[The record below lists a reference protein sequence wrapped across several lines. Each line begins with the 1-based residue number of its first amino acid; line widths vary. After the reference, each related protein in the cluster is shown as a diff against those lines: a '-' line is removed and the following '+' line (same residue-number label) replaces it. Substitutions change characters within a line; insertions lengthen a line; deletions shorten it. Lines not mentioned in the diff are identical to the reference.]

1 MWRRKG
7 DKMKEFLGE
16 DFLLENETAEKLYHE
31 YAKDMPIYDYHNHLN
46 PQEIY
51 EDIKFEN
58 ISKLWLGGDHYK
70 WRVLRSNGYSEDYVT
85 GNRSDYEK
93 FMAFAK
99 TIPYTFGN
107 PMYHWTHLELKRY
120 FGINEVLNE
129 KSAPAIYEKCNA
141 LLQEDDFSVRKLITR
156 ANVKALC
163 TTDDPKD
170 DLKYHRLLKEEGFQ
184 VKVLPTFR
192 PDNLI
197 HIEKPAF
204 GPYLETLKEMGFQ
217 VTSLEEA
224 LVFLKE
230 RMDYF
235 QEVGCKVSD
244 HGLDVVMYAKA
255 TKEEVAEIFEKGK
268 SGAELSLLELR
279 KYKGFLLNYLGREYY
294 KRNWV
299 MQYHIGPMRNNA
311 TRLFNEIGPDVGV
324 DSINDGPVA
333 VDLSRLL
340 DSMDELCELPK
351 TVLYCLNPAD
361 NAVLTSML
369 GNFQNGGIVGKIQ
382 FGSGWWFMDT
392 KKGMI
397 NQMEDLASMGLLSRF
412 IGMLTD
418 SRSFLSFPRHEYF
431 RRILCNEVGKLV
443 ENGEYPCD
451 YDFLKEMIQ
460 GICYNNVK
468 EYIGE

>member
-1 MWRRKG
+1 
-7 DKMKEFLGE
+7 MKEFLGE
-16 DFLLENETAEKLYHE
+16 NFLLENKTAEKLYHE
-31 YAKDMPIYDYHNHLN
+31 YAKDMPIFDYHNHLN

-70 WRVLRSNGYSEDYVT
+70 WRVMRSNGVCEDFVT
-85 GNRSDYEK
+85 GDKDDYEK
-93 FMAFAK
+93 FLKFAQ
-99 TIPYTFGN
+99 TVPYTFGN
-107 PMYHWTHLELKRY
+107 PMYHWTHLELRRY

-129 KSAPAIYEKCNA
+129 KTAPDIYKKCNE
-141 LLQEDDFSVRKLITR
+141 LLQKDEFSVRNLIKR
-156 ANVKALC
+156 ANVKEMC

-170 DLKYHRLLKEEGFQ
+170 DLKWHKLIKEDGFEC
-184 VKVLPTFR
+184 KVLPTFR

-204 GPYLETLKEMGFQ
+204 IPYLQTLLELGFD
-217 VTSLEEA
+217 TTDFDKILN
-224 LVFLKE
+224 FLKE
-230 RMDYF
+230 RIEF
-235 QEVGCKVSD
+235 FHEVGCRVSD
-244 HGLDVVMYAKA
+244 HGLDMVMYAPA
-255 TKEEVAEIFEKGK
+255 TLDEVKVIFEKAK
-268 SGAELSLLELR
+268 NLEELSILELR
-279 KYKGFLLNYLGREYY
+279 KYKGFMLNFLGKEYH
-294 KRNWV
+294 KKNWV

-311 TRLFNEIGPDVGV
+311 TRLFNSLGGDMGF

-340 DSMDELCELPK
+340 DSLDITDELPK

-361 NAVLTSML
+361 NAVLASMI
-369 GNFQNGGIVGKIQ
+369 GNFQNSGIVGKIQ

-392 KKGMI
+392 KQGMI
-397 NQMEDLASMGLLSRF
+397 KQMEDLSSMGLLSRF

-431 RRILCNEVGKLV
+431 RRILCNEVGAIV
-443 ENGEYPCD
+443 ENGEYPED

-460 GICYNNVK
+460 GICYENVK
-468 EYIGE
+468 KYVGV